1 MIQAYKDDKGKVK
14 TQLDVFEYA
23 KWGDKNDPARKN
35 IFSNSILI
43 DGSFYISI
51 STKNP
56 SDKNKD
62 TYVSYWVPKDAQ
74 VKFAQ
79 KFDDFVV
86 EAIKTN
92 RATKSIPA
100 KDRNGK
106 DVNITFTAAIDQ
118 ENNGKKF
125 SYFKIEIVND
135 TKTGAITTGLGSS
148 LNVYADDKGKG
159 FAKELLALS
168 ERLNVI
174 FVSKADGTVHDH
186 YRLLA
191 TAKKEA
197 DLTNEA
203 TSPSSSDGD
212 TDYSVFD

>member
-1 MIQAYKDDKGKVK
+1 MLQSFKDGKGRVK
-14 TQLDVFEYA
+14 TELDVFEFA

-35 IFSNSILI
+35 VFSNAILL
-43 DGSFYISI
+43 DGSMYIAI
-51 STKNP
+51 NTRFP
-56 SDKNKD
+56 SNKDND
-62 TYVSYWVPKDAQ
+62 TYVSFWIPKDSFA
-74 VKFAQ
+74 KFAQ

-92 RATKSIPA
+92 KATLTIPT

-106 DVNITFTAAIDQ
+106 DVVITFHAAIDQ

-125 SYFKIEIVND
+125 SYFKIEVKND

-159 FAKELLALS
+159 FAKELFSIA
-168 ERLNVI
+168 ERLNTL
-174 FVSKADGTVHDH
+174 FVSKADGTVHEH
-186 YRLLA
+186 MKQLSLS
-191 TAKKEA
+191 KKEA

-203 TSPSSSDGD
+203 TATDGD